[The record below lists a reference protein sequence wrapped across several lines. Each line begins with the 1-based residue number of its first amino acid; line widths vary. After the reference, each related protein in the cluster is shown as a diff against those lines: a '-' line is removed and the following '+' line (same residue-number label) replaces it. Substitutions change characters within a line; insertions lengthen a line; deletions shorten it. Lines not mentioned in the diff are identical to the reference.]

1 MRLCSRKKA
10 AVSKAMT
17 LIQGS
22 AALVPSM
29 YAGISAV
36 DIAALRKHCSSCGV
50 TLRVMRNKL
59 LITALAASVNRTVL
73 ARLPCTLRGQL
84 LYAFGPSIERIACAL
99 SSANAKGLEPVY
111 GMELPGRIVSQC
123 EIAAM
128 MNLPPIDALWA
139 RVTHLVAY
147 PITQLT
153 NTLRAIASRAEAQL
167 CRTMT

>member
-22 AALVPSM
+22 AALVSSM

-36 DIAALRKHCSSCGV
+36 DIAELRKHCSSCGV

-59 LITALAASVNRTVL
+59 LITALAATINRTVL
-73 ARLPCTLRGQL
+73 ASLPCTLRGQL
-84 LYAFGPSIERIACAL
+84 LYAFGPSIESIAGSL
-99 SSANAKGLEPVY
+99 SSANIKCLAPVH
-111 GMELPGRIVSQC
+111 GMELPGRIFLQC
-123 EIAAM
+123 EMAVM
-128 MNLPPIDALWA
+128 MNLPPIDELWA
-139 RVTHLVAY
+139 RVTHLVAS
-147 PITQLT
+147 PITQLI
-153 NTLRAIASRAEAQL
+153 NTLRAIASRAEAQR

>member
-10 AVSKAMT
+10 AVSQAMT
-17 LIQGS
+17 LIKGS
-22 AALVPSM
+22 AAIVPSM

-36 DIAALRKHCSSCGV
+36 DMALVRKHCSSCGV
-50 TLRVMRNKL
+50 ALRVIRNKL
-59 LITALAASVNRTVL
+59 LITALAATVNRTVL

-84 LYAFGPSIERIACAL
+84 LYAFGPSIERIAGAL
-99 SSANAKGLEPVY
+99 SSANTRFLAPMY

-123 EIAAM
+123 EIAAIM
-128 MNLPPIDALWA
+128 KLPPIDALWA

-153 NTLRAIASRAEAQL
+153 NTLRAIASRAEARR